1 MSFAKKDA
9 DLGMDTIWERA
20 LEKLRMEIHCLLF
33 LEHLIGLRKISE
45 ATKFQKL
52 ESTVEEDEGM

>member
-1 MSFAKKDA
+1 
-9 DLGMDTIWERA
+9 MDTIWERA